1 MVNGSPRNAFM
12 SSSREISSYPS
23 VDTNITTAEI
33 NEQEK
38 LKFITQSMHVLN
50 VLLCNSRTMKHKL
63 KLTYISQ

>member
-1 MVNGSPRNAFM
+1 MVNLSPRKAFM
-12 SSSREISSYPS
+12 SSSRGMPSYPS

-38 LKFITQSMHVLN
+38 FKCITQSMHVLN
-50 VLLCNSRTMKHKL
+50 VLLLKNKL